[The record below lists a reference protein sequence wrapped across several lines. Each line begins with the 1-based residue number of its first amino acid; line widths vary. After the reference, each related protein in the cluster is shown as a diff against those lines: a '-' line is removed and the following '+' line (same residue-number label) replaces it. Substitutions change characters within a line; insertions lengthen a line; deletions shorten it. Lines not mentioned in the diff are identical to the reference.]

1 MSHLHEA
8 SVGNLIAER
17 LKGSQ
22 GSNYCLLAPEEGAAW
37 ARSCPAFSLSQ
48 GRDSMCLAPP
58 LASLPAIDKGQGQR

>member
-22 GSNYCLLAPEEGAAW
+22 GSNYCPLAPEEGAAW
-37 ARSCPAFSLSQ
+37 ARSSGALPQLFHLSRQ
-48 GRDSMCLAPP
+48 RQHVPGTSTG
-58 LASLPAIDKGQGQR
+58 LPASH